1 VCQPKFMV
9 PRQMLL
15 TKTPC
20 FPKRLCSIAII
31 DSFVAKSNQSS
42 GRSRQKLRRVWPS
55 FLADLVSVINHG
67 GIFLSEHEK

>member
-15 TKTPC
+15 TKIPC

-31 DSFVAKSNQSS
+31 DSFVILS
-42 GRSRQKLRRVWPS
+42 GEYPR
-55 FLADLVSVINHG
+55 
-67 GIFLSEHEK
+67 

>member
-1 VCQPKFMV
+1 MV

-31 DSFVAKSNQSS
+31 DSFLVFSAEY
-42 GRSRQKLRRVWPS
+42 RRDL
-55 FLADLVSVINHG
+55 FLAEWTFFIFCSLVLEQNSDYP
-67 GIFLSEHEK
+67 LLDE

>member
-20 FPKRLCSIAII
+20 FPKRLCLIAII
-31 DSFVAKSNQSS
+31 DSFVIFS
-42 GRSRQKLRRVWPS
+42 GGYPR
-55 FLADLVSVINHG
+55 
-67 GIFLSEHEK
+67 